1 MMVGVP
7 TRSGNRLCFPWATAD
22 TSMYRAYQWNILEAF
37 RAQSIYLYVNP
48 RKSVFLGYELKLLIS
63 TAGGRFHF
71 ITVQG
76 RHLFKETTFIV
87 STLPRAWLE
96 PPRSLRSLWGL
107 KAHGTAL
114 SFVPPETFAPARPV
128 RRRLRS
134 CPRKASARIDP
145 GRQQ

>member
-96 PPRSLRSLWGL
+96 PRANRMLVMKALRQIISVGRV
-107 KAHGTAL
+107 TT
-114 SFVPPETFAPARPV
+114 V
-128 RRRLRS
+128 
-134 CPRKASARIDP
+134 P
-145 GRQQ
+145 GRRELSLPSP

>member
-22 TSMYRAYQWNILEAF
+22 TSMYNAYQCNILEAF
-37 RAQSIYLYVNP
+37 RAHNIYLYVNP

-63 TAGGRFHF
+63 TAGGRF
-71 ITVQG
+71 
-76 RHLFKETTFIV
+76 
-87 STLPRAWLE
+87 PRAWLE

-114 SFVPPETFAPARPV
+114 SFVPPKTFCYSRWS
-128 RRRLRS
+128 RRLSFQSTR
-134 CPRKASARIDP
+134 
-145 GRQQ
+145 